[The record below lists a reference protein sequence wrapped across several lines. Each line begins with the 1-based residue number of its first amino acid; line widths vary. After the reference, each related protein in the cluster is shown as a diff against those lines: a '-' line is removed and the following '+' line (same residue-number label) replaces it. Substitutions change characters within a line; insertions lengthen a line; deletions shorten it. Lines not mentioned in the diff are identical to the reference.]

1 MDDLIMWDGT
11 LVLQRKRKGWSLLED
26 TILTTGSPSVFVCS
40 SVLLNSLWSVI
51 VHVCFAF
58 TIVWSL
64 SINWWLLITFWF
76 GLLCFFITR
85 PWQYRKGLSIQS
97 TCTWMLPKIV
107 FYVDHSL
114 FVPLSSFVWSLHCL
128 SVLRITASD
137 YLYGTV
143 KLFWS
148 VIAPFNYGLPMWILS
163 LF

>member
-11 LVLQRKRKGWSLLED
+11 LVLQRKRKGWSFLED
-26 TILTTGSPSVFVCS
+26 TIFTTGSPSVFVCS
-40 SVLLNSLWSVI
+40 SVLLNSLWSII

-64 SINWWLLITFWF
+64 SINLWLLITFWF

-148 VIAPFNYGLPMWILS
+148 VIAPFNYGLPVLILI

>member
-26 TILTTGSPSVFVCS
+26 TIFTTGSPSVFVCS
-40 SVLLNSLWSVI
+40 SVLLNSLWSII

-64 SINWWLLITFWF
+64 SINLWLLITFWF

-128 SVLRITASD
+128 SVCLYSELRLLIISMEPSNFSE
-137 YLYGTV
+137 V
-143 KLFWS
+143 S
-148 VIAPFNYGLPMWILS
+148 
-163 LF
+163 